1 MLRAVPVVTILTA
14 ALGAMV
20 FAQPRDRT
28 VRPSDCGDRGG
39 WNREAYCEV
48 REETLNGANPLDVD
62 TGGNGGIS
70 VRGWDR
76 GDVLMRARIVVHA
89 DSDAEARRIASA
101 VRIDTAGGAIRVE
114 GPRNDRDT
122 SWSVNIELQVPRTAI
137 LTLNTRNGGI
147 SISDFRGQAKLR
159 TTNGGVSLNSVN
171 GDIRGETR
179 NGGLTINLT
188 GDHWDGMGLDVE
200 THNGGIN
207 MTMPE
212 HYSAALETAT
222 VNGRISIDFPV
233 TVSGRIGRELTT
245 TLGSGGARVRA
256 VTTNGGV
263 TIRRR

>member
-1 MLRAVPVVTILTA
+1 MRRVLFSSTVIATLFGA
-14 ALGAMV
+14 ALAG
-20 FAQPRDRT
+20 QSRDRT
-28 VRPSDCGDRGG
+28 TRSSECGDRGG
-39 WNREAYCEV
+39 WNREVYCET

-62 TGGNGGIS
+62 TGGNGGITI
-70 VRGWDR
+70 RGWDR
-76 GDVLMRARIVVHA
+76 GDVLMRARIVAHA
-89 DSDAEARRIASA
+89 DTDAEARGIASG
-101 VRIDTAGGAIRVE
+101 VRIETAGGTIRAD
-114 GPRNDRDT
+114 GPRNDRD
-122 SWSVNIELQVPRTAI
+122 SNWSVNIELQVPRNAI

-147 SISDFRGQAKLR
+147 SISDFRGQAKLQ

-188 GDHWDGMGLDVE
+188 GDHWDGQGLDIE
-200 THNGGIN
+200 TRNGGIT

-233 TVSGRIGRELTT
+233 TVQGRIGRELTT
-245 TLGSGGARVRA
+245 TLGSGGAKIKA
-256 VTTNGGV
+256 ITTNGGV